1 MTGPAAELSAD
12 EREAYQRGRQHFERG
27 EPEAALPYLERLL
40 ATRRRFPDV
49 LYMVALIHEQRGELE
64 AARERLEEAVR
75 INPGYAEAVLA
86 LRTIYE
92 RLGDFERARALAAP
106 GAAAA
111 REEEG
116 PLDAT
121 TRGKLANLQAALGD
135 AYRDVGELRD
145 AIECYRKALDRCP
158 EFHDIRS
165 RLATALREAGLPD
178 QALKELRRI
187 LRLNPEFL
195 AAQVQL
201 GLTYYT
207 LGRTPDAVREWR
219 DALRRDPARR
229 EARWYLRMVGAE
241 STAAEATPGDREAG
255 AGEADS
261 RPVALHPLAAGSPDP
276 AGKPSTD

>member
-1 MTGPAAELSAD
+1 MTGPAAELSSE

-64 AARERLEEAVR
+64 ACRERLEEAVR

-92 RLGDFERARALAAP
+92 RLGDFERARALAA
-106 GAAAA
+106 AAAA
-111 REEEG
+111 PEEEG

-158 EFHDIRS
+158 DFHDIRY
-165 RLATALREAGLPD
+165 RLASALREAGLPD
-178 QALKELRRI
+178 QALRELRRI
-187 LRLNPEFL
+187 LRVNPDFL

-207 LGRTPDAVREWR
+207 LGRTPEAVREWR
-219 DALRRDPARR
+219 DALQRDPARR

-241 STAAEATPGDREAG
+241 GASAAPAGSAPEPAG
-255 AGEADS
+255 AGDTGPRDAGA
-261 RPVALHPLAAGSPDP
+261 PAALPPRAPGEPSAG
-276 AGKPSTD
+276 

>member
-49 LYMVALIHEQRGELE
+49 LYMLALIHEQRGELE
-64 AARERLEEAVR
+64 ASRERLEEAVR

-92 RLGDFERARALAAP
+92 RLGDFERARALVAP
-106 GAAAA
+106 GTGAP
-111 REEEG
+111 REDEG

-135 AYRDVGELRD
+135 TYRDVGELRD

-158 EFHDIRS
+158 DFHDIRY

-178 QALKELRRI
+178 QALRELRRI
-187 LRLNPEFL
+187 LRANPDFL

-207 LGRTPDAVREWR
+207 LGRTPDAIREWR
-219 DALRRDPARR
+219 EALQRDPARR
-229 EARWYLRMVGAE
+229 EARWYLRLVGAE
-241 STAAEATPGDREAG
+241 AASAAGPGAGPEPAGGEAG
-255 AGEADS
+255 ATAELPPGPSGEPS
-261 RPVALHPLAAGSPDP
+261 AG
-276 AGKPSTD
+276 

>member
-1 MTGPAAELSAD
+1 LGPVGQLTRVTGPAAELSTE

-40 ATRRRFPDV
+40 TARRHFPDV
-49 LYMVALIHEQRGELE
+49 LYMIALIHEQRGELE
-64 AARERLEEAVR
+64 ACRARLEEAVR

-92 RLGDFERARALAAP
+92 RLGDFERARALAASS
-106 GAAAA
+106 A
-111 REEEG
+111 RAPEEEG

-158 EFHDIRS
+158 GFHDIRY
-165 RLATALREAGLPD
+165 RLASALREAGLPD
-178 QALKELRRI
+178 QALRELRRI
-187 LRLNPEFL
+187 LRANPDFL

-219 DALRRDPARR
+219 EALQRDPARR
-229 EARWYLRMVGAE
+229 EAHWYLRMVGAE
-241 STAAEATPGDREAG
+241 AAPAG
-255 AGEADS
+255 PDE
-261 RPVALHPLAAGSPDP
+261 AAGPPPDAP
-276 AGKPSTD
+276 GEPSAG